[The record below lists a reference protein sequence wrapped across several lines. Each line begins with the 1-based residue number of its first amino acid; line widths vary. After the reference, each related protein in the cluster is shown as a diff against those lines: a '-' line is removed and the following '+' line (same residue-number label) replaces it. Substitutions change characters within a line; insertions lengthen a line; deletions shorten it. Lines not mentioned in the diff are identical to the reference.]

1 MQAEKL
7 LLKSIPSVF
16 IYLLSISLFFY
27 ENSKPM
33 DVDTLTHMELM
44 EQMVELGTRVM
55 I

>member
-1 MQAEKL
+1 MIDAGRKIIIKEHFL
-7 LLKSIPSVF
+7 F
-16 IYLLSISLFFY
+16 ICCRLVHLFY
-27 ENSKPM
+27 ENTKPM